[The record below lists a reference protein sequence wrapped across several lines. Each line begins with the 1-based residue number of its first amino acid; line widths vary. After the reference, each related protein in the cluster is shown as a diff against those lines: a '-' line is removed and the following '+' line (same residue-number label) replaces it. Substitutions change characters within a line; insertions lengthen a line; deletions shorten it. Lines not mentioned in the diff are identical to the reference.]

1 MWTSLKAFHGRCS
14 LKTWVYRIAHNVGAS
29 YVVRSRRL
37 SSRLVD
43 LETVE
48 AATAP
53 EGLRQDDRRYSVASL
68 LELIYQLN
76 PLDREVMLLYL
87 EGEAADSIAEVT
99 GISAANVATK
109 IHRIKRVLKEKY
121 VQGAADV
128 KT

>member
-1 MWTSLKAFHGRCS
+1 M
-14 LKTWVYRIAHNVGAS
+14 
-29 YVVRSRRL
+29 
-37 SSRLVD
+37 D